1 MRRELYAANVCV
13 RGRACVCVCVCVC
26 VRACACVRLCVCVR
40 ACVRAC
46 ACVRLC
52 VCVCVCVCVRTHIGT
67 AVVTRKID
75 RSGVLVEQETVV
87 VMHGLPLVI
96 DGCRRATSAQLS
108 ASQ

>member
-1 MRRELYAANVCV
+1 VRLCVCVCV
-13 RGRACVCVCVCVC
+13 RACVRVRAFVCVCACVRACVCVRAFVCVCVCVCVC
-26 VRACACVRLCVCVR
+26 VRA
-40 ACVRAC
+40 
-46 ACVRLC
+46 
-52 VCVCVCVCVRTHIGT
+52 RTHIGT